1 MKWRDNQLVLFVCG
15 CFVMILAVIFFY
27 SVDSENGDVLK
38 KSSPDRKAQN
48 TKIDVPQVVPSHDI
62 PKIQEEGCQGED
74 CTSSSVVWRRLPLEL
89 IQEDT
94 SEPEGM
100 ILRVSVT
107 NPSYQGMYVSSQLC
121 SIHTSLY
128 DSESIDVEIF
138 ENCDVF
144 MYKMDGAF
152 RSYTEEYFVDYVEG
166 GEIELFFE
174 FLV

>member
-1 MKWRDNQLVLFVCG
+1 M
-15 CFVMILAVIFFY
+15 Y
-27 SVDSENGDVLK
+27 GDDYR
-38 KSSPDRKAQN
+38 SG
-48 TKIDVPQVVPSHDI
+48 I
-62 PKIQEEGCQGED
+62 
-74 CTSSSVVWRRLPLEL
+74 

-107 NPSYQGMYVSSQLC
+107 NPSHQGMYVSSQLC

-152 RSYTEEYFVDYVEG
+152 RSYTEEQFVICSKWGEG
-166 GEIELFFE
+166 TFLF
-174 FLV
+174 LSRTTHWWDGSW